1 MKEERTKR
9 NQKLLKVATSG
20 CISLKPC
27 RVGREEMLGTGY
39 VFLLDREMASAS
51 FNSDNN
57 SICMH
62 CQLGQSCYCSLHR
75 SLSCPPL
82 DLCFVVEPSQSL

>member
-39 VFLLDREMASAS
+39 VSCLTGRWHLLHSIQTITPYACTAS
-51 FNSDNN
+51 
-57 SICMH
+57 
-62 CQLGQSCYCSLHR
+62 LGRAATAHSTGP
-75 SLSCPPL
+75 CPVHL
-82 DLCFVVEPSQSL
+82 LIFVLL